1 MASGRPRRPVLFKR
15 DEESP
20 SPFVLRV
27 QRDLAE
33 LARDPPPGIYAA
45 PEEIDV
51 ARIYA
56 LVVGPPDTPYE
67 GGFLF
72 FHLTCTPEYPFEPPK
87 VRFLTT
93 DAGRVALHPFL
104 YRNGN
109 VSLSII
115 GTYAGP
121 EWSSSQTLS
130 SLLLSLQSL
139 LSPTPYFD
147 HPFKVHAN
155 RQQEKNAA
163 EDYAAYVRHEVVRVS
178 VCDIVES
185 CLSKTS
191 TYPAELRAKVLDLFI
206 QNYDHYELTVK
217 KDIHLSGTAI
227 VNPFSSG
234 LGSYQHEVLLTRL
247 QSMKAEIEKR
257 REATVP
263 DALE

>member
-1 MASGRPRRPVLFKR
+1 MASGRSRGPGLFKR

-27 QRDLAE
+27 QRDIAE

-51 ARIYA
+51 TRIYA
-56 LVVGPPDTPYE
+56 LVVKPPDTPYE
-67 GGFLF
+67 
-72 FHLTCTPEYPFEPPK
+72 
-87 VRFLTT
+87 
-93 DAGRVALHPFL
+93 
-104 YRNGN
+104 
-109 VSLSII
+109 
-115 GTYAGP
+115 GP

-130 SLLLSLQSL
+130 SLLLSLRSL
-139 LSPTPYFD
+139 LSPSPYFD

-163 EDYAAYVRHEVVRVS
+163 DDYAAYVRHEVIRVS

-185 CLSKTS
+185 CLSNTS

-206 QNYDHYELTVK
+206 QKYDHYKLTVK
-217 KDIHLSGTAI
+217 NDMHLSGTAI

-247 QSMKAEIEKR
+247 QGMKAKMEKR
-257 REATVP
+257 HEATVP
-263 DALE
+263 HALN